1 MKYKLEIKGDF
12 EDDYVYTDQEIKE
25 VAEDFLNENVDNGI
39 FKIICGDGRVIE
51 IKKEKKYESIEK
63 N

>member
-12 EDDYVYTDQEIKE
+12 EDDNVYTDEEIKE

-39 FKIICGDGRVIE
+39 FKIICSDGRVIE
-51 IKKEKKYESIEK
+51 IKKEKKI
-63 N
+63 